1 MNAVLAEAVPEATSR
16 AKPWLASYPAGVPSN
31 IDPGAYGSL
40 VDLLNEAYRKH
51 AQRDAAVC
59 MGQRLRFAEVDELSQ
74 HLGAWLQAQ
83 GLKQGDRVAIMMPNV
98 LQYGVAIAAIL
109 RAGFVVVNVNP
120 LYTPRELEHQLKDSG
135 SRAIIVLENFAHTL
149 AEVIDATEVRHVVL
163 ASMGDLLNW
172 WKGPLINFAVRH
184 LKKMVPEFRLQLG
197 AGEGEGR
204 TVVRFNEAL
213 RHGERLHLRKPELGP
228 DDVAFL
234 QYTGGTTGLSKGAT
248 LLHRNVVANILQVEA
263 WFQPMLSKLPGFA
276 NGDRQ
281 FNTVCALP
289 LYHIFAL
296 TACFMLGARMGHLN
310 ILVPNPRDIPGF
322 IDTLRGYKIHIFPA
336 VNTLF
341 NALAAEPGFS
351 RLDFSE
357 LVISNGGGMAVQ
369 QATAEKWLKVT
380 GCPVVEGYGLSETS
394 PVATINPLDLR
405 AFNGSIGLP
414 VPSTEIT
421 IRDDDGRDVALG
433 ERGEICIRGPQVM
446 AGYWKRPD
454 ETANVM
460 YGDGFFKSGDI
471 GIMDERGYVRI
482 VDRKKD
488 MILVSGFNVYPTEI
502 EQVVN
507 LLPGV
512 LECAAVGVPDAK
524 TGEAVK
530 LYVVKSDPALAEED
544 LASHCAQRLTAYK
557 RPKFIEFR
565 DELPKSNVGKI
576 LRRELRSST

>member
-1 MNAVLAEAVPEATSR
+1 MNAAVAALDDAPVLSSR
-16 AKPWLASYPAGVPSN
+16 DKPWLASYPPGVPAQVDTRVYS
-31 IDPGAYGSL
+31 SL
-40 VDLLNEAYRKH
+40 VELLDEAFARH

-59 MGQRLRFAEVDELSQ
+59 MGQRMRFAEMDRLSVQ
-74 HLGAWLQAQ
+74 LGAWLQAQ
-83 GLKQGDRVAIMMPNV
+83 GLKAGDRVAIMMPNL

-135 SRAIIVLENFAHTL
+135 ARAIIVLENFAHTL
-149 AEVIDATEVRHVVL
+149 AEVIAATDVQHVVL
-163 ASMGDLLNW
+163 ASMGDLLSW

-184 LKKMVPEFRLQLG
+184 LKKMVPEFRLAVG
-197 AGEGEGR
+197 DGR

-213 RHGERLHLRKPELGP
+213 AHGDRLPLKKPQLGP
-228 DDVAFL
+228 EDVAFL
-234 QYTGGTTGLSKGAT
+234 QYTGGTTGVSKGAT
-248 LLHRNVVANILQVEA
+248 LLHRNIVANILQVEA
-263 WFQPMLSKLPGFA
+263 WFQPMLAKLPGFTE
-276 NGDRQ
+276 GERQ
-281 FNTVCALP
+281 LTNVCALP

-322 IDTLRGYKIHIFPA
+322 IETLRGHRVHVFPA

-341 NALAAEPGFS
+341 NALANEPAFS

-394 PVATINPLDLR
+394 PAATINPLDQR
-405 AFNGSIGLP
+405 GFNGSIGLP
-414 VPSTEIT
+414 IPGTDIA
-421 IRDDDGRDVALG
+421 IRDDDGRDVPIG

-446 AGYWKRPD
+446 AGYWRRPD

-507 LLPGV
+507 LHPGV

-524 TGEAVK
+524 SGEAVK
-530 LYVVKSDPALAEED
+530 LFVVKNDPALAEED
-544 LASHCAQRLTAYK
+544 LAAYCAEQMTAYK
-557 RPKFIEFR
+557 RPRFIEFR

-576 LRRELRSST
+576 LRRELRSSNS

>member
-1 MNAVLAEAVPEATSR
+1 MNAVVAEEAAVVSPVTAQT
-16 AKPWLASYPAGVPSN
+16 KPWLASYPAGVPAE
-31 IDPGAYGSL
+31 IDTRVYRSL
-40 VDLLNEAYRKH
+40 VELLDEAFRKH
-51 AQRDAAVC
+51 AQRDAAIC
-59 MGQRLRFAEVDELSQ
+59 MGQRMRFAEIDQLSQ

-83 GLKQGDRVAIMMPNV
+83 GLRQGDRVAIMMPNV

-135 SRAIIVLENFAHTL
+135 ARAIVVLENFAHTL
-149 AEVIDATEVRHVVL
+149 EEIITATDVKHVVL

-184 LKKMVPEFRLQLG
+184 LKKMVPEFKLPM
-197 AGEGEGR
+197 GEGR

-213 RHGERLHLRKPELGP
+213 RHGERLNLKKPELGP

-234 QYTGGTTGLSKGAT
+234 QYTGGTTGVSKGAT
-248 LLHRNVVANILQVEA
+248 LLHRNIVANILQVEA
-263 WFQPMLSKLPGFA
+263 WFQPMLAKLPQ
-276 NGDRQ
+276 DMQ
-281 FNTVCALP
+281 FTNVCALP

-322 IDTLRGYKIHIFPA
+322 IETLRGHKIHIFPA

-341 NALAAEPGFS
+341 NALANEPGFS

-394 PVATINPLDLR
+394 PAATINPLDLR
-405 AFNGSIGLP
+405 VFNGSIGLP
-414 VPSTEIT
+414 ISSTEIA
-421 IRDDDGRDVALG
+421 IRDDDGRDVPLG

-507 LLPGV
+507 LHPGV
-512 LECAAVGVPDAK
+512 LECAAVGIPDAK
-524 TGEAVK
+524 SGEAVK
-530 LYVVKSDPALAEED
+530 LFVVKSDPALAEED
-544 LASHCAQRLTAYK
+544 LAAYCAQQMTAYK

-565 DELPKSNVGKI
+565 DDLPKSNVGKI
-576 LRRELRSST
+576 LRRELRSTTA

>member
-1 MNAVLAEAVPEATSR
+1 MTAVLAEVPKVTSR
-16 AKPWLASYPAGVPSN
+16 AKPWLASYPAGVPAQ
-31 IDPGAYGSL
+31 IDTTVYRSL
-40 VDLLNEAYRKH
+40 VDLLNEAFRKY
-51 AQRDAAVC
+51 AQRDAAIC
-59 MGQRLRFAEVDELSQ
+59 MGQRMRFSQLDELSQ
-74 HLGAWLQAQ
+74 ALGAWLQAQ
-83 GLKQGDRVAIMMPNV
+83 GLKQGDRVAIMMPNL

-135 SRAIIVLENFAHTL
+135 ARAIIVLENFAHTL
-149 AEVIDATEVRHVVL
+149 AEVITQTDVKHVVL
-163 ASMGDLLNW
+163 ASMGDLLSW

-184 LKKMVPEFRLQLG
+184 LKKMVPEFRLAL
-197 AGEGEGR
+197 GEGR

-213 RHGERLHLRKPELGP
+213 AHGERLHLKKPELGP

-234 QYTGGTTGLSKGAT
+234 QYTGGTTGVSKGAT
-248 LLHRNVVANILQVEA
+248 LLHRNIVANILQVEA
-263 WFQPMLSKLPGFA
+263 WFQPMLAKLPQ
-276 NGDRQ
+276 DKQ
-281 FNTVCALP
+281 FTNVCALP

-310 ILVPNPRDIPGF
+310 ILIPNPRDIPGF
-322 IDTLRGYKIHIFPA
+322 IETLRGHRIHIFPA

-341 NALAAEPGFS
+341 NALANEPGFA

-394 PVATINPLDLR
+394 PAATINPLDLR
-405 AFNGSIGLP
+405 TFNGSIGLP
-414 VPSTEIT
+414 IPGTEIT
-421 IRDDDGRDVALG
+421 IRDDEGRDLPLG

-460 YGDGFFKSGDI
+460 TADGFFKSGDI

-507 LLPGV
+507 LHPGV

-524 TGEAVK
+524 SGEAVK
-530 LYVVKSDPALAEED
+530 LFVVKSDPALAEED
-544 LASHCAQRLTAYK
+544 LAAYCAEQLTAYK

-565 DELPKSNVGKI
+565 DDLPKSNVGKI
-576 LRRELRSST
+576 LRRELRSPNA